1 MAYQIDRYNNTVLT
15 VVQDG
20 TIDQTTDL
28 KFIGKNY
35 AGYGEIQNE
44 NFLYL
49 LENFAGANPP
59 PRAISGQVWFDSS
72 GSKLKFYD
80 GSKWR
85 TTGGSETASTEP
97 TGLTE
102 GDFWWDT
109 ANDQLY
115 VYNGTDFILI
125 GPQNAGE
132 GLTQMVSATVLDT
145 TNNPHSIIQAVL
157 EDEVVYIISKDEFT
171 LGAVNPIT
179 GFSVIKQGLTLI
191 NTPATGVNAGVTSSD
206 HVYWGSAANSLK
218 LGGLDAS
225 EYLTTTSPN
234 FTSQVTFPDSGIAI
248 GDSLDLKL
256 YIENGDEGVIENET
270 GTSSVIKIKVTDGA
284 GSQDH
289 VVTFSTT
296 GIVPSADNSYNIG
309 TSSLKF
315 STMYANTFNGEATR
329 ATALR
334 EGSNF
339 RSADASAVGST
350 VAVRTAAGDLVANL
364 FQGTATQAQYADL
377 AEKYSTAEEL
387 APGTVVAVC
396 EHEEHEVEAASA
408 GSIAIG
414 VVSTDPAYMM
424 NSEADGQYIGLKGR
438 LPVRV
443 VGAVKKGQAVYV
455 HGDGVACAEH
465 TGACLV
471 GVALESNSDEG
482 EKLVECVLKV

>member
-1 MAYQIDRYNNTVLT
+1 MAYQLDRYNNTVLT